1 MQRLRQKAERLS
13 TFLKEAEPKEG
24 ARGNEVQSNV
34 TDNESAKMQTSHGV
48 VQGYNAQA
56 LVDEKHQVIV
66 HGLPSGSGQ
75 DHRQVAPMLAGAQ
88 EMLAL
93 SGLSEELAAGQGQ
106 AERRLQLS

>member
-1 MQRLRQKAERLS
+1 MRQKADRLGA
-13 TFLKEAEPKEG
+13 FLKEAEPKQG
-24 ARGNEVQSNV
+24 ARGHEVQSNV

-56 LVDEKHQVIV
+56 LVDDKHQVIV

-88 EMLAL
+88 EMLEL
-93 SGLSEELAAGQGQ
+93 GGLSEDLPLAKPY
-106 AERRLQLS
+106 